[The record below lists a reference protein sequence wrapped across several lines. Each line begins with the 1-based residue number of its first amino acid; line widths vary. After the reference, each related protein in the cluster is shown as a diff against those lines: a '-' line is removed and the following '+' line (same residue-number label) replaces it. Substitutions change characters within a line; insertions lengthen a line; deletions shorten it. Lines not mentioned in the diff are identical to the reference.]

1 MDTKLKLSLATMN
14 EERMRELIDARRP
27 NVAEMCGYFR
37 KSAGMDRILGYQ
49 NAVSGWLRGKN
60 LPSDAAEAA
69 AGMWLK
75 NNVGRPAPAPA
86 IAPAPA
92 PAPAPVLLVVAC
104 ATPEVAAKVA
114 RLVGM
119 FGCETTEV

>member
-14 EERMRELIDARRP
+14 EGRMRELINAGRP
-27 NVAEMCGYFR
+27 NVAEMCEYFR
-37 KSAGMDRILGYQ
+37 KAAGIDRILGYQ
-49 NAVSGWLRGKN
+49 NAVAGWVRGKN

-92 PAPAPVLLVVAC
+92 PAPVLLVVAC

>member
-14 EERMRELIDARRP
+14 EGRMRELIDAGRP
-27 NVAEMCGYFR
+27 NVAEMCEYFR
-37 KSAGMDRILGYQ
+37 KAAGIDRILGYQ
-49 NAVSGWLRGKN
+49 NAASGWVRGKN
-60 LPSDAAEAA
+60 LPSEAAEAA

-75 NNVGRPAPAPA
+75 NNAGRPAPAPA
-86 IAPAPA
+86 TS
-92 PAPAPVLLVVAC
+92 PAPVLLVVAC